1 MRIRSRSMK
10 DEFINLIQDQQEQP
24 GKGMKKEKV
33 NTIEVMDSITNG
45 VVSESVSS
53 TSFSETGISLRETQR
68 ISFSSDGMPTNPEFH
83 LARCSKG
90 HLVSKSKITL
100 CTKCGTP
107 TCPIDR
113 RIIDNKHYCKRCGIR
128 TSVYSY
134 IKQLFLVPFKD

>member
-1 MRIRSRSMK
+1 
-10 DEFINLIQDQQEQP
+10 
-24 GKGMKKEKV
+24 
-33 NTIEVMDSITNG
+33 

-53 TSFSETGISLRETQR
+53 TSFSDTEISLRETQR

-113 RIIDNKHYCKRCGIR
+113 KTINNNHYCKRCGR
-128 TSVYSY
+128 KKTVYSY
-134 IKQLFLVPFKD
+134 IKKFFLVPFKD